1 MENSFSN
8 HKKLLFLGIFF
19 SILLKLLFFFIIYN
33 YNENFYVFADQS
45 KYLDL
50 SEKLLAGNFFDKS
63 FGALRMPIYLIFL
76 ALSKL
81 IFQNNIYLIIIFQI
95 FLGSILLFLVYK
107 IASFVNKNV
116 AIISLFLS
124 SISIGFINAS
134 IFILTE
140 AIFLIFFLSFFLNL
154 LNFLFQNSDQFKLK
168 PLIYCA
174 VFFSLSTLTRPITFY
189 FIILILF
196 FFQYFSLKSSL
207 KYISIFFIIFSI
219 VISPWCLRN
228 YKNFGFYKL
237 DASIGPNLIGYYLPY
252 FYSVD
257 NKISQTEV
265 KKYIDNLI
273 EEADHPNPFKASDNA
288 KKIFFKEINSLSI
301 NSILIPYFSG
311 TIKHLFSP
319 AIIETLY
326 MANIKKTNFSQI
338 QEYKFFKKAYIF
350 LFKNENKL
358 YSSVVIFFSIFSII
372 SIILAFSSFFFLKE
386 KKNKTIFF
394 IFLIVI
400 LLNLILVGPLGSP
413 RYRLIIDPFL
423 IIMLSYSILKIFSKN
438 KINE

>member
-140 AIFLIFFLSFFLNL
+140 AIFLIFF
-154 LNFLFQNSDQFKLK
+154 K
-168 PLIYCA
+168 
-174 VFFSLSTLTRPITFY
+174 
-189 FIILILF
+189 F
-196 FFQYFSLKSSL
+196 FFKF
-207 KYISIFFIIFSI
+207 
-219 VISPWCLRN
+219 V
-228 YKNFGFYKL
+228 
-237 DASIGPNLIGYYLPY
+237 
-252 FYSVD
+252 
-257 NKISQTEV
+257 
-265 KKYIDNLI
+265 
-273 EEADHPNPFKASDNA
+273 
-288 KKIFFKEINSLSI
+288 
-301 NSILIPYFSG
+301 
-311 TIKHLFSP
+311 
-319 AIIETLY
+319 
-326 MANIKKTNFSQI
+326 
-338 QEYKFFKKAYIF
+338 KFFVSKF
-350 LFKNENKL
+350 R
-358 YSSVVIFFSIFSII
+358 SI
-372 SIILAFSSFFFLKE
+372 
-386 KKNKTIFF
+386 
-394 IFLIVI
+394 
-400 LLNLILVGPLGSP
+400 
-413 RYRLIIDPFL
+413 
-423 IIMLSYSILKIFSKN
+423 
-438 KINE
+438 